1 MTDQQDYARELAE
14 IRSMMERSSKF
25 GTLSSWAGI
34 MAGIYALAGAFI
46 AWQYFDFNPVSIF
59 CNTTKT
65 GLAPNGG
72 EPCIEYA
79 ALPEIVLLALFILIL
94 SAVSAIY
101 FSYRR
106 ADKRGEKLWNATS
119 RRLLENMAVPLVTGG
134 LLIVIFI
141 SKGMIGLMAPLSLLF
156 YGLALY
162 SASKLTYDEVRVLG
176 VIQII
181 LGLVCTYFVEYGLI
195 CWAIGF
201 GIVHIAYGIYIH
213 FKYER

>member
-1 MTDQQDYARELAE
+1 MKEQKDYIRDIAE

-25 GTLSSWAGI
+25 VSLSGWAGI

-59 CNTTKT
+59 CNTTNT
-65 GLAPNGG
+65 GMAPNGG
-72 EPCIEYA
+72 DPCIEYA

-176 VIQII
+176 VVQII
-181 LGLVCTYFVEYGLI
+181 LGLVSTYFVEYGLI
-195 CWAIGF
+195 CWAFGF